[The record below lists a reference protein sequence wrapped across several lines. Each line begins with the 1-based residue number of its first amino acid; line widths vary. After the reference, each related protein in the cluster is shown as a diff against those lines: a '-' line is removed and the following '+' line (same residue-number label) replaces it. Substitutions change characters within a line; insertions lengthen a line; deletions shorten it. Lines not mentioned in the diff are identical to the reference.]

1 MSVYNTSLSFNRF
14 EMSII
19 RILAK
24 RRDPIRISALIEGF
38 PDYYLEQV
46 LAAISSLNYRGYILF
61 SDLNTPHTRVYLN
74 PEKREEVIKI
84 IDPLPLLTLMKDT
97 HSHSQNNNSNS
108 NNNTTYR
115 TVYPVIIRSVAVFS
129 LIVFGFI
136 ATLGIGE
143 FSGENQA
150 VNVVY
155 DRHLLKNHDGLEKQV
170 KYQWHFDEGYYVD
183 TNGSLSASYSPS
195 SQFSKVSN
203 PCSNERNFLS

>member
-1 MSVYNTSLSFNRF
+1 MSVDKTSLSFNRF

-24 RRDPIRISALIEGF
+24 RRDAIRISALIEGF

-74 PEKREEVIKI
+74 SEKREEVLKI
-84 IDPLPLLTLMKDT
+84 IDPLPLLTLIKDT
-97 HSHSQNNNSNS
+97 HSHSQNNNSN
-108 NNNTTYR
+108 NKTTDR
-115 TVYPVIIRSVAVFS
+115 TVYPVIIRSVAVSS

-150 VNVVY
+150 VNVIY
-155 DRHLLKNHDGLEKQV
+155 DRHLLKNYDGLEKPV
-170 KYQWHFDEGYYVD
+170 KYQWHSDKEYYVD
-183 TNGSLSASYSPS
+183 TNSSLPASYPPS
-195 SQFSKVSN
+195 SQSSKVLY
-203 PCSNERNFLS
+203 PCSDERNFLS

>member
-1 MSVYNTSLSFNRF
+1 MSVDKTCLSFNRF

-24 RRDPIRISALIEGF
+24 RRDAIRISALIEGF

-74 PEKREEVIKI
+74 SEKREEVLKI
-84 IDPLPLLTLMKDT
+84 IDPLPLLTLIKDT
-97 HSHSQNNNSNS
+97 HSHSQNNNSN
-108 NNNTTYR
+108 NKTTDR

-150 VNVVY
+150 VNVIY
-155 DRHLLKNHDGLEKQV
+155 DRHLLKNYDGLEKPV
-170 KYQWHFDEGYYVD
+170 KYQWHSDKEYYVD
-183 TNGSLSASYSPS
+183 TNSSLPASYPPS
-195 SQFSKVSN
+195 SQSSKVLY
-203 PCSNERNFLS
+203 PCSDERNFLS